1 MYDQNTTAKLSV
13 IIPVAHAELNL
24 PKIEKM
30 ILQGLSCPAQFVIVH
45 DIMYEQESP
54 GLARFVTSYPNLE
67 VILVSLRAGNPGTAR
82 NFGLNL
88 STGGWICFW
97 DADDEANLKE
107 MRKLIDQAE
116 LGNFEV
122 CIGSYQIVSK
132 EKVTDRILK
141 PQSGLN
147 QVAANPGLWRFCIRS
162 EIARAIDFPPI
173 KMGEDQ
179 IYLLRLNLPTRRI
192 LFSESIVYRYVN
204 GQSLQTTNSKS
215 SRKEIKESLA
225 LAIKILVSQ
234 KKYRTKFTKEVV
246 VRQVF
251 TTFKVCGFRNLMS
264 VLFSENASLGF
275 VQLLTLLPMFIKIA
289 LCMAYQK
296 TRSFLSRNQQE
307 I

>member
-1 MYDQNTTAKLSV
+1 M

-45 DIMYEQESP
+45 DIMHEQESS
-54 GLARFVTSYPNLE
+54 GLARLASSYPNLDL
-67 VILVSLRAGNPGTAR
+67 ILVSLRAGNPGTAR
-82 NFGLNL
+82 NFGLTL
-88 STGGWICFW
+88 STGSWVCFW
-97 DADDEANLKE
+97 DADDEVNLKE
-107 MRKLIDQAE
+107 IRKLIDQAE

-122 CIGSYQIVSK
+122 CIGSYQIVTK
-132 EKVTDRILK
+132 ENVKDRILK

-179 IYLLRLNLPTRRI
+179 IYLLQLNLPIRRI
-192 LFSESIVYRYVN
+192 LLSESIVYRYIK
-204 GQSLQTTNSKS
+204 GQSLQSTNLKS
-215 SRKEIKESLA
+215 SREEIKESLA
-225 LAIKILVSQ
+225 LAIRILASQ
-234 KKYRTKFTKEVV
+234 KRYRTKFTREIV

-251 TTFKVCGFRNLMS
+251 TTFKACGFRNLIS
-264 VLFSENASLGF
+264 VLFSEKTSLGF

-289 LCMAYQK
+289 LSMAYQK
-296 TRSFLSRNQQE
+296 SRATLSHNQQK